1 MAADLTATRYT
12 QFRTIEQ
19 ALLAA
24 SFAGVAGADD
34 GAREFELLKRE
45 LESPPTPHWVDA
57 FIKREN
63 AILTGGVL
71 D

>member
-1 MAADLTATRYT
+1 MANDLTPERYA

-24 SFAGVAGADD
+24 TFAGVAGADD
-34 GAREFELLKRE
+34 AVREFELLRRE
-45 LESPPTPHWVDA
+45 LESPPAPNWVDE

-71 D
+71 N